1 MVLKK
6 IDNKKEIKRE
16 DDSVDQVKKFVI
28 ILFGVALICFFAYLF
43 TAKFLVKEDS
53 SSKREDVTIEYNSV
67 DVGNIFN
74 RPYDNYFVL
83 AVDKESKDASYYDNI
98 TLSYSNES
106 KSKKVFNLDLSLK
119 VNKKYVGK
127 SNKNAKNASEVSLSS
142 PTLIEIKD
150 GKIVNYYDT
159 KESIT
164 NALK

>member
-1 MVLKK
+1 MKK
-6 IDNKKEIKRE
+6 IDDKKEIKKE

-43 TAKFLVKEDS
+43 TAKFLVKEES
-53 SSKREDVTIEYNSV
+53 NKKADVTIEYTST

-83 AVDKESKDASYYDNI
+83 AVDKTSKDSSYYEGI
-98 TLSYSNES
+98 ASTYSNES
-106 KSKKVFNLDLSLK
+106 KSKKVYNLDLSLK

-127 SNKNAKNASEVSLSS
+127 SNRNAKNASEVSLTS